1 MHHRCNCTEKETCV
15 KHTVVCPP
23 LVCMSNI
30 NKPLNSDKSHALDS
44 IIIIII
50 ITARVDWQ
58 WCNCSVMN
66 TLRKTNILENYTV
79 SQISY
84 AFQQCKMFENWLTFN
99 KVTESSK
106 VGTFF
111 EKVYFRNSVMMQMMK
126 HAIVRKLDI
135 ASVSITID
143 RWTGGRAPV

>member
-1 MHHRCNCTEKETCV
+1 
-15 KHTVVCPP
+15 
-23 LVCMSNI
+23 
-30 NKPLNSDKSHALDS
+30 
-44 IIIIII
+44 
-50 ITARVDWQ
+50 
-58 WCNCSVMN
+58 
-66 TLRKTNILENYTV
+66 
-79 SQISY
+79 
-84 AFQQCKMFENWLTFN
+84 MFENWLTFN